1 MVFKFLGIG
10 QGEIV
15 NDGEE
20 REDSAVDVLDGAVDG
35 NNGED
40 GKVENGTVDGNDGED
55 GKVENGTVDGNDGE
69 DGKVDGDDKDDE
81 KNEKMEKECKC

>member
-20 REDSAVDVLDGAVDG
+20 REDSVVDVLDGAVDG
-35 NNGED
+35 NN
-40 GKVENGTVDGNDGED
+40 GED